1 MVNKLRHQNTIEG
14 SKIKNIL
21 DKSLYTLGD
30 SWKNA
35 ILNEL
40 ELRGIVLDDGSPSY
54 PTEKVKAAFNGL
66 FGKEAARTLLE
77 KVETGTT

>member
-1 MVNKLRHQNTIEG
+1 VNKLKHQNSVEG

-21 DKSLYTLGD
+21 DKSLYMLGD
-30 SWKNA
+30 SWKKA

-40 ELRGIVLDDGSPSY
+40 ELRGIVLDDGLQSSY

-77 KVETGTT
+77 QVETTTT